1 MKRQNAILFFL
12 LLSILAP
19 PASRFFAPRAHLTA
33 QNTTVLHPRS
43 RGPRVLTIFPK
54 WNVLPA
60 DRYRPCAS
68 IAASKR
74 LPRRS
79 QVDGR
84 RSGERGK
91 RDKVGTA
98 QVFGEIDLGRSSNR
112 TVRPPRISLTD
123 ADAPRFRH
131 VNISRKAKRKEKREE
146 KKEKVLIY
154 SRRIIPYNFVRRQNY
169 SFTLLS

>member
-1 MKRQNAILFFL
+1 MKRQNVILFFL

-68 IAASKR
+68 IAASKQ

-112 TVRPPRISLTD
+112 TVRPPRISLTRGR
-123 ADAPRFRH
+123 AKISPREHFSKSEAERE
-131 VNISRKAKRKEKREE
+131 KGRKEGK
-146 KKEKVLIY
+146 
-154 SRRIIPYNFVRRQNY
+154 SAH
-169 SFTLLS
+169 LLAADYPL